1 MSGGRARVGTGGTG
15 GTGRAPRTLPAA
27 PRPAGLRRFPAERE
41 RAFQTE
47 RNAARSRAFVVTA
60 LIGLT
65 LFDLYVLVDVL
76 TFPQVAVVSAVAR
89 WAVVT
94 PLALLGL
101 WWRRRRLARCPASR
115 VDGPLVAGSLVLQV
129 GALAVVSRSAPAE
142 VADSYFLGAQLLV
155 LFSVVLLRSDV
166 RHSALVALTTL
177 VAFAAA
183 SAAPPGTDPALTLA
197 TLLTV
202 VVSGGFGVSM
212 AAGLEAGERSAF
224 LARAREAELVAE
236 QARLIEAL
244 ATANAGLAEAARR
257 DGLTG
262 VLNRRG
268 LDEHLR
274 GLRDG
279 GACAV
284 MLDVDRFKA
293 YNDALGHERGDE
305 CLRRVAAALQ
315 AQLRPGDVLARF
327 GGEEF
332 TVLLAEATD
341 ADGALGL
348 AGRLR
353 EAVEALALPHP
364 APHPARPE
372 GCPGV
377 VTISAGVA
385 CGGPVATL
393 LGRADEALYA
403 AKAAG
408 RNAVRRAPAA

>member
-1 MSGGRARVGTGGTG
+1 MASGARLGQGLRAAARAARVPT
-15 GTGRAPRTLPAA
+15 APAA
-27 PRPAGLRRFPAERE
+27 LRRFPAERE
-41 RAFQTE
+41 RAFQAE
-47 RNAARSRAFVVTA
+47 RNAARSGAFVVTA
-60 LIGLT
+60 LIGLAM
-65 LFDLYVLVDVL
+65 FDLYVVVDAL
-76 TFPQVAVVSAVAR
+76 IFPQVAVVSAAAR

-94 PLALLGL
+94 PVVLLGL
-101 WWRRRRLARCPASR
+101 RWRRRRLARCPASR
-115 VDGPLVAGSLVLQV
+115 ADGPLVAGSLLLQI
-129 GALAVVSRSAPAE
+129 GALAVVARSASEE
-142 VADSYFLGAQLLV
+142 VGNAYFLGAQVLV

-183 SAAPPGTDPALTLA
+183 EAAQPGTDPALALA
-197 TLLTV
+197 TLLSV
-202 VVSGGFGVSM
+202 AVSGGFGVSM

-224 LARAREAELVAE
+224 LARAREAGLVAE

-244 ATANAGLAEAARR
+244 AAANAGLTEVARR

-315 AQLRPGDVLARF
+315 EQLRPGDVLARF

-332 TVLLAEATD
+332 TVLLAEGTD
-341 ADGALGL
+341 PDGAVGV

-353 EAVEALALPHP
+353 ESVEALALPHP
-364 APHPARPE
+364 GRSE
-372 GCPGV
+372 GGAGV

-385 CGGPVATL
+385 CGGPAATL